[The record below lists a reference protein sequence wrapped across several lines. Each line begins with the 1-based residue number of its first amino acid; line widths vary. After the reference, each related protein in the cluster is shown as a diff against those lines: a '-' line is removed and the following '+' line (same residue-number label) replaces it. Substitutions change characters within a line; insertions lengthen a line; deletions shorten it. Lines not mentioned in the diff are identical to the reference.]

1 MDVQDDVMRMS
12 PSFFPKR
19 GISDWS
25 PKGGHLTEILG
36 SITVAGTYQNEK
48 SLPAHSLGQV
58 DTMQVKMLHQLA

>member
-1 MDVQDDVMRMS
+1 MDVQDDVMMMS

-25 PKGGHLTEILG
+25 PKGGHLAEILG

-48 SLPAHSLGQV
+48 SLPV
-58 DTMQVKMLHQLA
+58 